1 MPFGQAWV
9 ICTSWIWE
17 GRGSIYLIYMD
28 RQWRYGDSQK
38 KKEKKNPGL
47 LEKKGE
53 LILVKNEQQMFPTK
67 GDKMDVG
74 KGTKSIFFFSV
85 SH

>member
-1 MPFGQAWV
+1 MEIPWLPKEKERERGV
-9 ICTSWIWE
+9 
-17 GRGSIYLIYMD
+17 GRG
-28 RQWRYGDSQK
+28 
-38 KKEKKNPGL
+38 ETGL
-47 LEKKGE
+47 LKKKGE

>member
-1 MPFGQAWV
+1 ME
-9 ICTSWIWE
+9 IWWLPKEE
-17 GRGSIYLIYMD
+17 G
-28 RQWRYGDSQK
+28 K
-38 KKEKKNPGL
+38 KKEKKKTGL

>member
-1 MPFGQAWV
+1 MEIRWFPK
-9 ICTSWIWE
+9 E
-17 GRGSIYLIYMD
+17 KERERG
-28 RQWRYGDSQK
+28 K
-38 KKEKKNPGL
+38 KKKKKTGL
-47 LEKKGE
+47 LKKKGE

>member
-1 MPFGQAWV
+1 MEIPW
-9 ICTSWIWE
+9 
-17 GRGSIYLIYMD
+17 LP
-28 RQWRYGDSQK
+28 
-38 KKEKKNPGL
+38 KEKERGLGGGGTGL
-47 LEKKGE
+47 LKKKGE